1 MPLDVLARQV
11 RKRFEQAFTSATS
24 LCPPMK
30 LHRISTAMT
39 QLTHPRLPAA
49 LCVVLLLAACGH
61 RNQASPDSSGTDAD
75 VSSSSLPQPQAK
87 GGSIT
92 GMPDT
97 PGPVPAISTLQ
108 PLSTGTTSVGDEAI
122 ASSGNADPTVAAAGS
137 ATDKTVPEIATG
149 SADPLPS
156 MEPNPQDAVAVIHD
170 YYSAINQAGFAHAWA
185 LWSDRGRASGQTL
198 QQFADGYADT
208 AIVNVQT
215 QAPAR
220 LDAAAGSRYIEIPVT
235 ITASRRDGS
244 EHQYSGIY
252 ILRRSTVDG
261 ATADQRAW
269 RIASAN
275 LHEVPP

>member
-1 MPLDVLARQV
+1 
-11 RKRFEQAFTSATS
+11 
-24 LCPPMK
+24 MK
-30 LHRISTAMT
+30 LNRIGMAMT
-39 QLTHPRLPAA
+39 QLTRSRIPAA
-49 LCVVLLLAACGH
+49 LCMVGLLLAACGH
-61 RNQASPDSSGTDAD
+61 RNQASPGSAGSDD
-75 VSSSSLPQPQAK
+75 VTGVAFSSLPQPQAK

-185 LWSDRGRASGQTL
+185 LWSDHGRASGQTP

-208 AIVNVQT
+208 ANVNVQT
-215 QAPAR
+215 QAPTH

-244 EHQYSGIY
+244 EHHYSGTY
-252 ILRRSTVDG
+252 TLRRSTVDG

-275 LHEVPP
+275 LHEAPP